1 MVNAAEAYKRQQVLT
16 ATPEALTLMLY
27 NGALRFMT
35 EGREAIEKKDYEE
48 ANNSLQKAQ
57 NIITEFRV
65 TLNMEYEIAH
75 QLLPLYNY
83 VYDRLVEANMK
94 SDIKQLDEAKT
105 IITDSR
111 GQHKDLVSKKRL
123 AEAKAAAQEVEA
135 RPADPHEDEDFDF
148 ETAELQRVLVPRQDP
163 EDEEF
168 DRFNVY

>member
-94 SDIKQLDEAKT
+94 SDVEQLDEAKN
-105 IITDSR
+105 IITELRDAWA
-111 GQHKDLVSKKRL
+111 QAMKKAR
-123 AEAKAAAQEVEA
+123 AEKGAAS
-135 RPADPHEDEDFDF
+135 
-148 ETAELQRVLVPRQDP
+148 
-163 EDEEF
+163 
-168 DRFNVY
+168 

>member
-35 EGREAIEKKDYEE
+35 EGREAIEKKDFEE

-94 SDIKQLDEAKT
+94 SDVEQLDEAKN
-105 IITDSR
+105 IITELRDAWA
-111 GQHKDLVSKKRL
+111 QAMKKAR
-123 AEAKAAAQEVEA
+123 AEKGAAS
-135 RPADPHEDEDFDF
+135 
-148 ETAELQRVLVPRQDP
+148 
-163 EDEEF
+163 
-168 DRFNVY
+168 

>member
-16 ATPEALTLMLY
+16 VTPEALTLMLY

-65 TLNMEYEIAH
+65 TLNMEYEISH

-94 SDIKQLDEAKT
+94 SDLAQLDEAKN
-105 IITDSR
+105 IITELRDAWA
-111 GQHKDLVSKKRL
+111 QAMKKAR
-123 AEAKAAAQEVEA
+123 AEKGAAS
-135 RPADPHEDEDFDF
+135 
-148 ETAELQRVLVPRQDP
+148 
-163 EDEEF
+163 
-168 DRFNVY
+168 

>member
-35 EGREAIEKKDYEE
+35 EGREAIERKDYEE

-65 TLNMEYEIAH
+65 TLNMEYEISH

-94 SDIKQLDEAKT
+94 SDLAQLDEAKN
-105 IITDSR
+105 IITELRDAWA
-111 GQHKDLVSKKRL
+111 QAMKKAR
-123 AEAKAAAQEVEA
+123 AEKGAAS
-135 RPADPHEDEDFDF
+135 
-148 ETAELQRVLVPRQDP
+148 
-163 EDEEF
+163 
-168 DRFNVY
+168 

>member
-1 MVNAAEAYKRQQVLT
+1 MVNAAEAYKRQQILT
-16 ATPEALTLMLY
+16 ATPEMLTLMLY

-83 VYDRLVEANMK
+83 VYDRLIEANMK
-94 SDIKQLDEAKT
+94 SDVKPLDEAKN
-105 IITDSR
+105 IITELRDAWA
-111 GQHKDLVSKKRL
+111 QAMKKAR
-123 AEAKAAAQEVEA
+123 AEKGAS
-135 RPADPHEDEDFDF
+135 
-148 ETAELQRVLVPRQDP
+148 
-163 EDEEF
+163 
-168 DRFNVY
+168 

>member
-16 ATPEALTLMLY
+16 STPEALTLMLY

-65 TLNMEYEIAH
+65 TLNMEYEISH

-94 SDIKQLDEAKT
+94 SDLAQLDEAKN
-105 IITDSR
+105 IITELRDAWA
-111 GQHKDLVSKKRL
+111 QAMKKAR
-123 AEAKAAAQEVEA
+123 AEKGAAS
-135 RPADPHEDEDFDF
+135 
-148 ETAELQRVLVPRQDP
+148 
-163 EDEEF
+163 
-168 DRFNVY
+168 